1 MINIIMSQSVVVTI
15 GRDGDLL
22 EVVISPITSKE
33 NNVISGN
40 SFDLAFRN
48 IISEDVYYVL
58 DTEMVIGSIYLNED
72 GSWYLNGAT
81 DLSFNE
87 EKYIADFIL
96 AYKEPEP
103 DF

>member
-81 DLSFNE
+81 DLSF
-87 EKYIADFIL
+87 KRKIYCRLYISV
-96 AYKEPEP
+96 
-103 DF
+103 